1 MLDATGE
8 SRFEYED
15 VLRAIGRFIDENS
28 LREVCII
35 ELREGI
41 LLRGLQYAAKRGVG
55 GFQTISES
63 YLFTN
68 EDIERLVEDAY
79 SRRNTEVKPRRGLF
93 G

>member
-1 MLDATGE
+1 MIDATGT

-15 VLRAIGRFIDENS
+15 VLRAIGRFIDENN

-35 ELREGI
+35 ELKEGI
-41 LLRGLQYAAKRGVG
+41 LLRGLQFAANRG

-68 EDIERLVEDAY
+68 EDIEKLVEDAY
-79 SRRNTEVKPRRGLF
+79 NRRNTEVKPRKGLF
-93 G
+93 NK